1 MANIPFSRKFS
12 IRQKINIALTIEAAI
27 ILGISIFI
35 FFTFRVLLSKIHFI
49 EVFDD
54 INISFLEMRKA
65 EKNFFL
71 YHDISALS
79 EAYTKGEKANYT
91 LEHNREGLINVLG
104 RNTYLSIMASLD
116 RYLSALQKI
125 KKDPANP
132 VYETHVRDLGHEL
145 TQMCV
150 HLIRREHHKI
160 NRIIQ
165 RSALML
171 ILSFLGIFISQLLMW
186 NYFSSFLSRKLSKME
201 SLTSM
206 IARGQFREVAE
217 KRTEPEDEVG
227 MVINAITRMA
237 QELEKREEQVLQAKK
252 LASLGVLISGVA
264 HELGNPLNNISMIAE
279 GYLSYYDSLSDEER
293 KNFMQ
298 EVQIQGERIKKIV
311 RNLLDF
317 ARQKKP
323 EFKVS
328 SPTEVVEKSISLVE
342 NQLKVSKIR
351 LHRSYEED
359 IPPIYVDENQIQ
371 QVLIN
376 LFTNAIHAMSTGG
389 DLFVDVYS
397 SSDRGKVYI
406 KIKDTGTGINPD
418 LLPHIFDPFFT
429 TKGTKG
435 TGLGLSVSYGII
447 REHNGKISVETE
459 VNKGT
464 TFTIELPAWK
474 GEKEETHA

>member
-1 MANIPFSRKFS
+1 MSRIPFSRKFS
-12 IRQKINIALTIEAAI
+12 IRQKIHIALTIEAAI
-27 ILGISIFI
+27 ILAISFFI
-35 FFTFRVLLSKIHFI
+35 FLTFRVLLSKIHFI

-71 YHDISALS
+71 YHDIAALT
-79 EAYTKGEKANYT
+79 EAYNKGIKGREVLK
-91 LEHNREGLINVLG
+91 HNRTGLINVLG
-104 RNTYLSIMASLD
+104 EDTYVSIIQNLD
-116 RYLSALQKI
+116 RYLSALQQI
-125 KKDPANP
+125 KKDPINP
-132 VYETHVRDLGHEL
+132 IYESHVRDLGHEL
-145 TQMCV
+145 TQLCV
-150 HLIRREHHKI
+150 HLIRREHQKI
-160 NRIIQ
+160 NKIIH

-171 ILSFLGIFISQLLMW
+171 ILSFLGIFLSQLLMW
-186 NYFSSFLSRKLSKME
+186 NYFSSFLSHKLRKME

-206 IARGQFREVAE
+206 IAKGQFREVAE
-217 KRTEPEDEVG
+217 KRSEPEDEVG

-279 GYLSYYDSLSDEER
+279 GYLSYYDSLTDEER
-293 KNFMQ
+293 KNFMREI
-298 EVQIQGERIKKIV
+298 EVQGERIKKIV

-323 EFKVS
+323 EFRVCS
-328 SPTEVVEKSISLVE
+328 ITDVVEKSISLVE
-342 NQLKVSKIR
+342 NQLRVSKIR
-351 LHRSYEED
+351 LHKSYD
-359 IPPIYVDENQIQ
+359 NGLPPVYVDENQIQ

-376 LFTNAIHAMSTGG
+376 LFTNAIHAMAGGG
-389 DLFVDVYS
+389 DLFVNVYGS
-397 SSDRGKVYI
+397 RERDRIFI
-406 KIKDTGTGINPD
+406 KIKDTGSGIKPEM
-418 LLPHIFDPFFT
+418 LPHIFDPFFT

-459 VNKGT
+459 VEKGT
-464 TFTIELPAWK
+464 TFTIELPAWRE
-474 GEKEETHA
+474 EKEE